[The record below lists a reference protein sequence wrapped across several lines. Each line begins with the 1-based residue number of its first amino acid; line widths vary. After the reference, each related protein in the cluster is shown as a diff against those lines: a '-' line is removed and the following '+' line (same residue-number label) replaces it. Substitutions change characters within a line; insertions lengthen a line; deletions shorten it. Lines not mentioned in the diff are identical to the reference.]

1 MCLSLW
7 ISLTLW
13 ASILE
18 QNSYLS
24 YIKEDDKKD
33 TASYRSISFL
43 NLDYI
48 IYISFLKI
56 ACKKSVIIGEKRNFI
71 IRLYGSGSTAS
82 RL

>member
-1 MCLSLW
+1 MDKLD
-7 ISLTLW
+7 TMGV
-13 ASILE
+13 
-18 QNSYLS
+18 NSRTEVIPIIY
-24 YIKEDDKKD
+24 KKDDKKD

-48 IYISFLKI
+48 IYTSFLKI

-71 IRLYGSGSTAS
+71 IRLYARGSTAS